1 MLFQLWYGSVLLGHV
16 WEKFAR
22 PDALFFYLYHRSLDQ
37 FSDKSKPR
45 KPSLIVHQPPNIPCE
60 NRSNRTF
67 RSYHDYG
74 QGPTC
79 SSDKGRCR
87 CALSNLNIA
96 MEYTGEGFLFGFVAA
111 RHRSS
116 ARRFEISYLC
126 ACAEVIVSV
135 TMHRV
140 IWGSPLPFVV
150 LCCRLRALPAELPW

>member
-1 MLFQLWYGSVLLGHV
+1 MCGKNLRDLMHYFSICTT
-16 WEKFAR
+16 E
-22 PDALFFYLYHRSLDQ
+22 ALISSRT
-37 FSDKSKPR
+37 KSILE
-45 KPSLIVHQPPNIPCE
+45 SNILCE
-60 NRSNRTF
+60 NRSNCTF
-67 RSYHDYG
+67 RTYHG
-74 QGPTC
+74 QGPPC
-79 SSDKGRCR
+79 SDKGRCR

-135 TMHRV
+135 TTMH
-140 IWGSPLPFVV
+140 WGSPLPFVV